1 MAARKKETKFNEWI
15 TDTRVDPVDASPSAI
30 LALKEDPTLAT
41 RKKQDAGGAE
51 TLLMT
56 TAQMIGSTLGKIA
69 VKTGIESPPKAAPRK
84 KVAAKKKAPVT
95 RKKAA
100 HVKSAAKA
108 KK

>member
-1 MAARKKETKFNEWI
+1 
-15 TDTRVDPVDASPSAI
+15 
-30 LALKEDPTLAT
+30 LAT
-41 RKKQDAGGAE
+41 RKKQNAGGAE

-69 VKTGIESPPKAAPRK
+69 VKTGIESPPKAAPVPKKVAAK
-84 KVAAKKKAPVT
+84 KVAAKKKLEGT

-100 HVKSAAKA
+100 PAKSVARA

>member
-1 MAARKKETKFNEWI
+1 
-15 TDTRVDPVDASPSAI
+15 
-30 LALKEDPTLAT
+30 LAT

-56 TAQMIGSTLGKIA
+56 TAQMIGSALGKIA
-69 VKTGIESPPKAAPRK
+69 VKTGIESPPKATPVHK
-84 KVAAKKKAPVT
+84 KAAAKKKVAGT

-100 HVKSAAKA
+100 PAKIAAPAKKKA